1 VAHTARLMVGSE
13 ARPID
18 TGPPIPTVRDTLR
31 AFAAALAAGASPPIP
46 LEEGL
51 RAVAI
56 AEACAR
62 AARTGSLTEVEDV
75 V

>member
-1 VAHTARLMVGSE
+1 MAGSE

-18 TGPPIPTVRDTLR
+18 PGPPIPTVRKTLR
-31 AFAAALAAGASPPIP
+31 AAAAAMTAGTAPPIP

-56 AEACAR
+56 AEACYR
-62 AARTGSLTEVEDV
+62 VTRGGAAIAVEAIE
-75 V
+75 

>member
-1 VAHTARLMVGSE
+1 MVGSE

-31 AFAAALAAGASPPIP
+31 AFATALAAGASPPIP

-62 AARTGSLTEVEDV
+62 AARTGEKTAVDAIE
-75 V
+75 